1 MLSTA
6 SHWLTQFS
14 LFTIEVYRV
23 VRSSDLGDLFQEK
36 SFDYRDLSN
45 EETIGN
51 GETAEDD
58 KAATTEVSEFEN

>member
-1 MLSTA
+1 MT
-6 SHWLTQFS
+6 HFS

-36 SFDYRDLSN
+36 SFDHANLSN
-45 EETIGN
+45 EETIEN
-51 GETAEDD
+51 GETVEDD